1 MQGHVI
7 MVRSCNHDK
16 RVTSPFPPLFRNF
29 GLTSLMR
36 LANARISSDD
46 DISRLEIIL
55 AKSTADLK
63 MISCVSIA

>member
-1 MQGHVI
+1 
-7 MVRSCNHDK
+7 
-16 RVTSPFPPLFRNF
+16 
-29 GLTSLMR
+29 MR